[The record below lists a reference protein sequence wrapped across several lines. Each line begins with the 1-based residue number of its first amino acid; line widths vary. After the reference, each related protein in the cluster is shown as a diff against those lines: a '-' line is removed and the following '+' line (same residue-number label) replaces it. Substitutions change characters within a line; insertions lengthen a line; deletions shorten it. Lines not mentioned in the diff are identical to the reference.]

1 MKELKVVSLVNSRGT
16 ELKIGNFG
24 ATVLSLKLC
33 NRGKTVNVVTGPED
47 PADYI
52 SAIYRKKGKFFG
64 ASVGRFAGRIA
75 EGSFSIEGSK
85 YQVSSKEGV
94 HLHGGQNGF
103 SYKFWK
109 IETTSEGPDPS
120 VTLSYCSPHG
130 EEGFPGELRVKVRYV
145 LTEINEVW
153 IDYSAETDRPTI
165 VNLTNHTYFN
175 LNGFGDVRGHELR
188 IDADKALE
196 VDEKLLPTG
205 KFSEVRAT
213 ECDFQ
218 QQKMIDEIPLDT
230 TFVFSTG
237 TEEREKVH
245 LKGDQ
250 SGISLSVISNQPAV
264 VVYVPEELPD
274 NWQYSTIIGKSRQA
288 ICLETQVHPD
298 APNHQHFPS
307 VELRQ
312 GEEYQ
317 NSTRWIFKTES

>member
-1 MKELKVVSLVNSRGT
+1 LKELKVVSLVNTSGT

-24 ATVLSLKLC
+24 ATVLSLKLRS
-33 NRGKTVNVVTGPED
+33 RGKTVNVVVGPED

-64 ASVGRFAGRIA
+64 AAVGRFAGRISDGRFLVDGQ
-75 EGSFSIEGSK
+75 EH
-85 YQVSSKEGV
+85 QVSSKEGV

-109 IETTSEGPDPS
+109 IESTSEGPDPS

-130 EEGFPGELRVKVRYV
+130 EEGYPGELQVTVRYV
-145 LTEINEVW
+145 LTETNEVW

-165 VNLTNHTYFN
+165 ANLTNHTYFN

-188 IDADKALE
+188 IAADKVLE

-205 KFSEVRAT
+205 KLSEVRTT
-213 ECDFQ
+213 EYDFQ
-218 QQKMIDEIPLDT
+218 QLKMIDEVALDT

-237 TEEREKVH
+237 TEESEKIK
-245 LKGDQ
+245 LKGDR
-250 SGISLSVISNQPAV
+250 SGISLFVISNQPAV

-274 NWQYSTIIGKSRQA
+274 NWQYSTRIGESRQA
-288 ICLETQVHPD
+288 ICLENQVHPD
-298 APNHQHFPS
+298 APNHEHFPS
-307 VELRQ
+307 VELKP
-312 GEEYQ
+312 GEKYQ
-317 NSTRWIFKTES
+317 NSVRWIFMTEG